1 MKGDVIVKISFL
13 GAAKEVTGSCYLV
26 ETEKTKFLVDCGMFQ
41 GGEVEDELNYQEF
54 IFDVNDIDFVLL
66 THAHIDHSG
75 RIPLL
80 YKRGYRKRIY
90 ATKATVDLCRY
101 MLPDSGHIQEMES
114 EWKNRKRKRAGKP
127 LREPLYTADEAKD
140 SLSIF
145 YGVDYEEIIEPA
157 QDVRVRFNDAGH
169 MLGSSIIEVWVNEK
183 GKETKIVFSGDLG
196 NKKIP
201 LLKEVTPIK
210 SADYVLCESTYGNRL
225 HEDIGDR
232 AKKLM
237 EIIIKTVK
245 RGGNVIIPSFAV
257 GRTQELLYELHKNRE
272 LYKDEIEFL
281 NNVPVYVDS
290 PLATSITDVFTKH
303 PEYLD
308 SEAQE
313 YIKIGD
319 LPLDFPNLHFTHSV
333 EESKALNEIKTPV
346 IIISASGMCEAGR
359 IKHHLKHNL
368 WRPECTILFVGYQAK
383 GTLGRKLLEGEK
395 NVKIFGEDI
404 SVKAEIE
411 YIESF
416 SGHADQKG
424 ILDWLSQFTDKPR
437 KIFIVHG
444 EDEAQEELAD
454 KIENQLG
461 IETLIPS
468 RYDTYNF
475 EEDKLFTA
483 EAEDKVKLSVELT
496 NKIEEMKLRSDKALN
511 KLQELINSKDITKDL
526 SPIVSKLNNINESLM
541 KLYRELLD

>member
-1 MKGDVIVKISFL
+1 MKITFL
-13 GAAKEVTGSCYLV
+13 GAAKEVTGSSYLI
-26 ETEKTKFLVDCGMFQ
+26 ETGKTKFLVDCGMFQ
-41 GGEVEDELNYQEF
+41 GGDVEDELNYQEF
-54 IFDVNDIDFVLL
+54 IFNVQDIDFVLL

-80 YKRGYRKRIY
+80 YKKGYRKKVY
-90 ATKATVDLCRY
+90 TTKATADLCTY
-101 MLPDSGHIQEMES
+101 MLPDSGHIQETES
-114 EWKNRKRKRAGKP
+114 EWKNRKRKRAGKS
-127 LREPLYTADEAKD
+127 LREPLYTAEEALD

-145 YGVDYEEIIEPA
+145 YPVNYNEMLQPSE
-157 QDVRVRFNDAGH
+157 DVKVRFNDAGH
-169 MLGSSIIEVWVNEK
+169 MLGSAIIEVFINEN
-183 GKETKIVFSGDLG
+183 GKENKIVFSGDLG

-201 LLKEVTPIK
+201 LLNEVSIIK

-237 EIIIKTVK
+237 DIILKTIK
-245 RGGNVIIPSFAV
+245 RGGNVVIPSFAV

-272 LYKDEIEFL
+272 TYKDEIEFL
-281 NNVPVYVDS
+281 DNVPVYVDS
-290 PLATSITDVFTKH
+290 PLATSVTDVFKKDT
-303 PEYLD
+303 EYLD
-308 SEAQE
+308 KETQE
-313 YIKIGD
+313 YVKKGD

-333 EESKALNEIKTPV
+333 EESKALNELKTPM

-368 WRPECTILFVGYQAK
+368 WRPESTVLFVGYQAK

-395 NVKIFGEDI
+395 NVKIFGEEI
-404 SVKAEIE
+404 VVKAEIE

-424 ILDWLSQFTDKPR
+424 ILEWLSGFTDKPK

-444 EDEAQEELAD
+444 EDEAQLELSK
-454 KIENQLG
+454 KIHDELN

-468 RYDTYNF
+468 RYDTYDF
-475 EEDKLFTA
+475 VHDELLTG
-483 EAEDKVKLSVELT
+483 EAKNKVKLNLELA
-496 NKIEEMKLRSDKALN
+496 NKIEEMTLRSDKAIS
-511 KLQELINSKDITKDL
+511 KLQDL
-526 SPIVSKLNNINESLM
+526 LNAKNVDRDLGPIVNEINNINESLM
-541 KLYRELLD
+541 KLYREIMS

>member
-1 MKGDVIVKISFL
+1 MKITFL

-26 ETEKTKFLVDCGMFQ
+26 ETENARFLVDCGMFQ

-54 IFDVNDIDFVLL
+54 IFDIKDIDFVLL

-75 RIPLL
+75 RIPVL

-90 ATKATVDLCRY
+90 ATHATVDLCRY

-127 LREPLYTADEAKD
+127 LRDPLYTAEEAEE
-140 SLSIF
+140 SISIF
-145 YGVDYEEIIEPA
+145 YGVDYGEVIEPA
-157 QDVRVRFNDAGH
+157 PHIKVRFNDAGH

-196 NKKIP
+196 NKKVP
-201 LLKEVTPIK
+201 LLRDVTPINE
-210 SADYVLCESTYGNRL
+210 ADYVLCESTYGNRI
-225 HEDIGDR
+225 HEEVSDR
-232 AKKLM
+232 AKRLM
-237 EIIIKTVK
+237 EIITRTIK
-245 RGGNVIIPSFAV
+245 RGGNVVIPSFAV
-257 GRTQELLYELHKNRE
+257 GRTQEILYELHKERD

-281 NNVPVYVDS
+281 NNIPVYVDS
-290 PLATSITDVFTKH
+290 PLATSITDVFAKH
-303 PEYLD
+303 PECLD
-308 SEAQE
+308 DEARE
-313 YIKIGD
+313 YIKKGEM
-319 LPLDFPNLHFTHSV
+319 PLDFPNLHFTHSA
-333 EESKALNEIKTPV
+333 EESKALNEIKMPM

-368 WRPECTILFVGYQAK
+368 WRPECTVLFVGYQAK
-383 GTLGRKLLEGEK
+383 GTLGRKLLDGEK
-395 NVKIFGEDI
+395 DVKIFGEDI
-404 SVKAEIE
+404 HVKAEIE

-424 ILDWLSQFTDKPR
+424 ILEWISNFKKKPK

-454 KIENQLG
+454 KIEAQFG

-468 RYDTYNF
+468 RYDVYDF
-475 EEDKLFTA
+475 DKEELIKGEVEDKEKF
-483 EAEDKVKLSVELT
+483 KLELN
-496 NKIEEMKLRSDKALN
+496 NKLEEMKLRSEKAFN
-511 KLQELINSKDITKDL
+511 KLQEILDRKDGKDL
-526 SPIVSKLNNINESLM
+526 TGIMLEIDNINESLM

>member
-1 MKGDVIVKISFL
+1 MKITFL

-26 ETEKTKFLVDCGMFQ
+26 ETENARFLVDCGMFQ

-54 IFDVNDIDFVLL
+54 IFDIKDIDFVLL

-75 RIPLL
+75 RIPVL

-127 LREPLYTADEAKD
+127 LRDPLYTAEEAEE
-140 SLSIF
+140 SISIF
-145 YGVDYEEIIEPA
+145 YGVDYGEVIEPA
-157 QDVRVRFNDAGH
+157 PHIKVRFNDAGH

-196 NKKIP
+196 NKKVP
-201 LLKEVTPIK
+201 LLRDVTPINE
-210 SADYVLCESTYGNRL
+210 ADYVLCESTYGNRI
-225 HEDIGDR
+225 HEEVGDR
-232 AKKLM
+232 AKRLM
-237 EIIIKTVK
+237 EIITRTIK

-257 GRTQELLYELHKNRE
+257 GRTQEILYELHKERD

-281 NNVPVYVDS
+281 NNIPVYVDS
-290 PLATSITDVFTKH
+290 PLATSITDVFAKH
-303 PEYLD
+303 PECLD
-308 SEAQE
+308 DETRE
-313 YIKIGD
+313 YIKKGEM
-319 LPLDFPNLHFTHSV
+319 PLDFPNLHFTHSA
-333 EESKALNEIKTPV
+333 EESKALNEIKTPM

-368 WRPECTILFVGYQAK
+368 WRPECTVLFVGYQAK
-383 GTLGRKLLEGEK
+383 GTLGRKLLDGEK
-395 NVKIFGEDI
+395 DVKILGEDI
-404 SVKAEIE
+404 HVKAEIE

-416 SGHADQKG
+416 SGHADQRG
-424 ILDWLSQFTDKPR
+424 ILEWISNFKKKPK

-454 KIENQLG
+454 KIEAQFG

-468 RYDTYNF
+468 RYDVYDF
-475 EEDKLFTA
+475 DKEELIKGEVEDKEKF
-483 EAEDKVKLSVELT
+483 KLELN
-496 NKIEEMKLRSDKALN
+496 NKLEEMKLRSEKAFN
-511 KLQELINSKDITKDL
+511 KLQEILDRKDGKDL
-526 SPIVSKLNNINESLM
+526 TGIMLEIDNINESLM

>member
-1 MKGDVIVKISFL
+1 MKITFL

-26 ETEKTKFLVDCGMFQ
+26 ETENARFLVDCGMFQ

-54 IFDVNDIDFVLL
+54 IFDIKDIDFMLL

-75 RIPLL
+75 RIPVL

-90 ATKATVDLCRY
+90 ATHATVDLCRY

-127 LREPLYTADEAKD
+127 LRDPLYTAEEAEE
-140 SLSIF
+140 SISIF
-145 YGVDYEEIIEPA
+145 YGVDYGEVIEPA
-157 QDVRVRFNDAGH
+157 PHIKVRFNDAGH

-196 NKKIP
+196 NKKVP
-201 LLKEVTPIK
+201 LLRDVTLINE
-210 SADYVLCESTYGNRL
+210 ADYVLCESTYGNRI
-225 HEDIGDR
+225 HEEVSDR
-232 AKKLM
+232 AKRLM
-237 EIIIKTVK
+237 EIITRTVK

-257 GRTQELLYELHKNRE
+257 GRTQEILYELHKERD

-281 NNVPVYVDS
+281 NNIPVYVDS
-290 PLATSITDVFTKH
+290 PLATSITDVFAKH
-303 PEYLD
+303 PECLD
-308 SEAQE
+308 DEARE
-313 YIKIGD
+313 YIKRGE

-333 EESKALNEIKTPV
+333 EESKALNEVKTPM

-383 GTLGRKLLEGEK
+383 GTLGRKLLDGEK
-395 NVKIFGEDI
+395 DVKIFGEEI
-404 SVKAEIE
+404 NVKAEIQ

-424 ILDWLSQFTDKPR
+424 LLEWISGFEKKPK

-444 EDEAQEELAD
+444 EDDAQEELAD
-454 KIENQLG
+454 KIEAQFG
-461 IETLIPS
+461 IETMIPS
-468 RYDTYNF
+468 RYDVYDF
-475 EEDKLFTA
+475 DKEELIKGEVEDKEKF
-483 EAEDKVKLSVELT
+483 KLELN
-496 NKIEEMKLRSDKALN
+496 NKLEELRLRSEKAFN
-511 KLQELINSKDITKDL
+511 KLEEILEKKENKDL
-526 SPIVSKLNNINESLM
+526 ADIMLKVNDINESLM